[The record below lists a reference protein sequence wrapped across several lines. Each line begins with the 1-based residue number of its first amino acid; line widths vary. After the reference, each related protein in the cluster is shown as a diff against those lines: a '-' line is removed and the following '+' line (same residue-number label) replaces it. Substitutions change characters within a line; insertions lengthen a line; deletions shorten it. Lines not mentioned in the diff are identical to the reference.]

1 MVPFVG
7 LQQDKWRQAQVPVEL
22 DQFYP
27 FYALKAIC
35 PYFPA
40 ESMLTP
46 NLHHQLLSLN
56 SFRFNC
62 ALTKGKSC
70 VPILLNRFALVST
83 KAPDIDRWKYRSKCI
98 SSGSGSGPQA
108 RSGRQLLDNGL
119 QNCDHKFAMGT
130 TSLQWAFTCLQWAP
144 LTCNG
149 HHAEACN
156 AGTRRTAKSGL
167 ARCSGG
173 VTAVIKWTLERRHLM
188 PRCPPSFKI
197 SNWKKTSF
205 NQNA

>member
-7 LQQDKWRQAQVPVEL
+7 LRQDKWRQVQVPVEL

-27 FYALKAIC
+27 FYALKATC

-83 KAPDIDRWKYRSKCI
+83 KAPDRWKYRSKCI
-98 SSGSGSGPQA
+98 SSGSGSGPQG
-108 RSGRQLLDNGL
+108 RSGRLLLDNGH
-119 QNCDHKFAMGT
+119 QIVT
-130 TSLQWAFTCLQWAP
+130 TSLQWAPQVCNGDHKFGIGTTGLQWAP

-156 AGTRRTAKSGL
+156 AGTR
-167 ARCSGG
+167 
-173 VTAVIKWTLERRHLM
+173 
-188 PRCPPSFKI
+188 
-197 SNWKKTSF
+197 
-205 NQNA
+205 